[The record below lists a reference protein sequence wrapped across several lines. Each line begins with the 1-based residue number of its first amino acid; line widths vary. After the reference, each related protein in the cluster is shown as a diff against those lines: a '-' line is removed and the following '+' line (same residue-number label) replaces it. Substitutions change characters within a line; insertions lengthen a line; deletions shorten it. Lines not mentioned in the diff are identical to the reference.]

1 MLSALLVR
9 DAMAAPGPV
18 LFAATPVSAAGE
30 GAREAGAVV
39 VNASAEAVGV
49 ITQSRIEEVLR
60 SDDPAVLTEAAM
72 SPLPDKLGPDD
83 TLEAALGRLV
93 DAGMSSLPVLDGG
106 RVTVRDILQ
115 TYKATLR
122 RSVRRAATLPHDTSL
137 FEARIAAS
145 SPLVGRT
152 LSEARLT
159 RDALVVSITRD
170 GETLFP
176 RASTRIEAGDVLMVT
191 TQRANEAPVRA
202 FLEGSPPA
210 PS

>member
-1 MLSALLVR
+1 
-9 DAMAAPGPV
+9 MAAPGPV
-18 LFAATPVSAAGE
+18 LVAASPVSSAGE
-30 GAREAGAVV
+30 GARETGAVV

-49 ITQSRIEEVLR
+49 ITPARIDEVLR
-60 SDDPAVLTEAAM
+60 SDDPAVKAATAM

-83 TLEAALGRLV
+83 TLDAALGRLV
-93 DAGMSSLPVLDGG
+93 DAGMSWLPVLEGDRVVG

-122 RSVRRAATLPHDTSL
+122 RSVRRAATLPQDTSL

-145 SPLVGRT
+145 SPLAGRT
-152 LSEARLT
+152 LSEARLA

-176 RASTRIEAGDVLMVT
+176 RANTRIEAGDVLMIT
-191 TQRANEAPVRA
+191 THRTNEVAVRA
-202 FLEGSPPA
+202 FLEGTLST

>member
-60 SDDPAVLTEAAM
+60 SDDPAVLTAAAM

-83 TLEAALGRLV
+83 TLEAAL
-93 DAGMSSLPVLDGG
+93 G

-137 FEARIAAS
+137 FEA
-145 SPLVGRT
+145 
-152 LSEARLT
+152 
-159 RDALVVSITRD
+159 
-170 GETLFP
+170 
-176 RASTRIEAGDVLMVT
+176 
-191 TQRANEAPVRA
+191 
-202 FLEGSPPA
+202 
-210 PS
+210 